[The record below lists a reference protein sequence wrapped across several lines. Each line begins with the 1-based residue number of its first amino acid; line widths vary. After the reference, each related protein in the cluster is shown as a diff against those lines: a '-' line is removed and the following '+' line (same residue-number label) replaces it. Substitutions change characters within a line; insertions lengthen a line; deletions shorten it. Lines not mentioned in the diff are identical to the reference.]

1 MIVPMDITV
10 DKDSPIYKLFS
21 TNPFEEERRETAHE
35 EKH

>member
-21 TNPFEEERRETAHE
+21 TNPFEDGREAVHE